1 MTNPR
6 PLHVLVAGGG
16 LSGLAVAQG
25 LTTRGHTVDVFE
37 RDTDLDRKQG
47 YYLHFNAIG
56 GEALREVLPA
66 DLFELYLE
74 TSRRTYERTRSI
86 VLDPQLEEI
95 SSQPHLG
102 PPNPGP
108 RPHTGVHRRLLRQIL
123 CSRISDR
130 LHLGAPVTSYQED
143 PEGVTV
149 RCADGS
155 TMRGDVL
162 VGADG
167 IRSAVRSQL
176 LPDVPVIPARIDGI
190 GIFGRTPLTPEL
202 DAQLPDIVNQG
213 VLMAVDRKGSR
224 LLIGSFRPRRPADE
238 AARDIAPD
246 VSLDRV
252 EPYAMVS
259 CSVPRGTP
267 IPPASEWTLDAAVQ
281 LREAMLEAID
291 GWHPAARALVAG
303 IDPESM
309 FAIPFGYIEP
319 AESWEP
325 SRVTVVGD
333 AAHGMLPTL
342 GMGANLALNDA
353 ALLVRQLD
361 RHSRGEID
369 LLAAIGGYEAQ
380 MRETAYPIH
389 RMTLEHDKN
398 FGGGGL
404 QDAGSGPPAP

>member
-1 MTNPR
+1 
-6 PLHVLVAGGG
+6 
-16 LSGLAVAQG
+16 
-25 LTTRGHTVDVFE
+25 
-37 RDTDLDRKQG
+37 
-47 YYLHFNAIG
+47 
-56 GEALREVLPA
+56 
-66 DLFELYLE
+66 
-74 TSRRTYERTRSI
+74 
-86 VLDPQLEEI
+86 
-95 SSQPHLG
+95 
-102 PPNPGP
+102 
-108 RPHTGVHRRLLRQIL
+108 
-123 CSRISDR
+123 
-130 LHLGAPVTSYQED
+130 
-143 PEGVTV
+143 
-149 RCADGS
+149 
-155 TMRGDVL
+155 
-162 VGADG
+162 
-167 IRSAVRSQL
+167 
-176 LPDVPVIPARIDGI
+176 
-190 GIFGRTPLTPEL
+190 
-202 DAQLPDIVNQG
+202 
-213 VLMAVDRKGSR
+213 
-224 LLIGSFRPRRPADE
+224 
-238 AARDIAPD
+238 
-246 VSLDRV
+246 
-252 EPYAMVS
+252 MVS